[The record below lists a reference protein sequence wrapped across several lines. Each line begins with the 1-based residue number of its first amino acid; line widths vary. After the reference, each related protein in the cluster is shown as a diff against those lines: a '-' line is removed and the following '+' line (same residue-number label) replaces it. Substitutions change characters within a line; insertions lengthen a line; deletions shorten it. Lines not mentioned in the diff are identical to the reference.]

1 MTILPGYDH
10 FGGIHPETF
19 TIANYLRYMGVKNPA
34 TGEPFTEAMVFG
46 IAGGLGACYILWE
59 FKEHNRPAI
68 VFGWQHQFNYPVRYV
83 ETLCKRI
90 SVAAEFHETGG
101 KKKAGQTLH
110 DALAAGKPA
119 ILWLERELLDY
130 YNRDPDDTGWF
141 SWVVTACGYDAAADV
156 FTIDDTGAVPFTVPS
171 ASLIASRQRV
181 PSFKNRLLLLSPP
194 ESIDLPA
201 AIKEGI
207 QGNIEYLGSKSTS
220 FALPTLRKW
229 ARMLT
234 DTKNAKGWPTVFAG
248 GKCLYSGLVSVYEGV
263 VHEGN
268 DGTALR
274 GMYADFLTEAAPI
287 LGSSALSDVAAE
299 YRAIGA
305 KWHALADMALDPAV
319 DSLAAGRTLLDQREA
334 AIKIGGDDQA
344 DTIVRLGKELE
355 AMRPAADAAFPRD
368 EAWINDLLARMQAQ
382 VSDIYAH
389 ENAALDMLR
398 EAMQDQAGN

>member
-1 MTILPGYDH
+1 MSTTVLPGYDH
-10 FGGIHPETF
+10 FGGIHPETA
-19 TIANYLRYMGVKNPA
+19 TIANCLRYLGVKNPA
-34 TGEPFTEAMVFG
+34 TGEPFTEAMLFG
-46 IAGGLGACYILWE
+46 IGGGLGACYILWE

-83 ETLCKRI
+83 TQLCERI
-90 SVAAEFHETGG
+90 GVTAEFHETGG
-101 KKKAGQTLH
+101 MKKAGQTLH

-141 SWVVTACGYDAAADV
+141 SWVVTACGYDAVADV
-156 FTIDDTGAVPFTVPS
+156 FAIDDTGAAPFTVPG
-171 ASLIASRQRV
+171 ASLTAARQRI

-248 GKCLYSGLVSVYEGV
+248 GKCLFSGLVSVYEGIM
-263 VHEGN
+263 HEGS

-274 GMYADFLTEAAPI
+274 DMYADFLTESAVI
-287 LGSSALSDVAAE
+287 LGSPALDEAAAE

-305 KWHALADMALDPAV
+305 KWRVLAEMSLDPSV
-319 DSLAAGRTLLDQREA
+319 ELLAAARDVLDRREA
-334 AIKIGGDDQA
+334 AIRTGGDDQA
-344 DTIVRLGKELE
+344 DTIVGLGKEFE
-355 AMRPAADAAFPRD
+355 AMRPDADAAFPRD
-368 EAWINDLLARMQAQ
+368 EAWINDLFARMQAQ
-382 VSDIYAH
+382 ISDIFAH
-389 ENAALDMLR
+389 EVAALDMLR
-398 EAMQDQAGN
+398 EALED

>member
-1 MTILPGYDH
+1 MTILPGYEH
-10 FGGIHPETF
+10 FGGIHPETA
-19 TIANYLRYMGVKNPA
+19 TITTCLRYLGVKNPA

-59 FKEHNRPAI
+59 FKEYNRPAI

-83 ETLCKRI
+83 ENFCKRI
-90 SVAAEFHETGG
+90 GVTSEFHETGG
-101 KKKAGQTLH
+101 MKKAGQTLH

-156 FTIDDTGAVPFTVPS
+156 FTIDDTGAAPFTVPS
-171 ASLIASRQRV
+171 ASLTASRQRI

-194 ESIDLPA
+194 ESMDLPA
-201 AIKEGI
+201 ATRDGI
-207 QGNIEYLGSKSTS
+207 QGNIEYLGAKSTS

-234 DTKNAKGWPTVFAG
+234 DTKNAKGWPTVFAE
-248 GKCLYSGLVSVYEGV
+248 GKCLFSGLVSVYEGIM
-263 VHEGN
+263 HEGS

-274 GMYADFLTEAAPI
+274 GMYADFLAEAAAV
-287 LGSSALSDVAAE
+287 LGVPALDDAAAE
-299 YRAIGA
+299 YREIGE
-305 KWHALADMALDPAV
+305 KWRALAEMSLDPEV
-319 DSLAAGRTLLDQREA
+319 ESLAAARDVLDRREA
-334 AIKIGGDDQA
+334 AIRTGGDDQA
-344 DTIVRLGKELE
+344 DTIVGLGKEFE
-355 AMRPAADAAFPRD
+355 AMRPDADAAFPRD
-368 EAWINDLLARMQAQ
+368 EAWINDLFARMQAQ
-382 VSDIYAH
+382 ISDIFAH

-398 EAMQDQAGN
+398 EAMEG